1 MRPSSNDI
9 RTAAPAAAPAPAAIE
24 NLEPRRLLAV
34 TLDNGVLTVTGFNAA
49 DRIEIQRRADDGEVR
64 VEHNGQEFDFPIGS
78 VTRVV
83 VNGRGGNDFIE
94 YSGRDG
100 GLNVPGVL
108 NGGAGNDT
116 IQGGDANDTLIGG
129 NGHDFIEGKSG
140 NDRIAGGKGNDII
153 QGGNGNDS
161 LNGDQGHDDLWGNR
175 GDDKLDGG
183 FGDDDLS
190 GGRGTDNVFGDAGNE
205 DFDNS
210 DSLGELFDLNFED
223 DGVNLNLSSSSS
235 TRWRCGGTFSHVCPA
250 FPSAPAP
257 DDPPWP

>member
-1 MRPSSNDI
+1 MRHSSSNAR
-9 RTAAPAAAPAPAAIE
+9 RTPTTNTMFE

-34 TLDNGVLTVTGFNAA
+34 TLSNGVLTVTGFNAA

-83 VNGRGGNDFIE
+83 VNARRGNDFIE

-100 GLNVPGVL
+100 GLVVSGVI
-108 NGGAGNDT
+108 NGGTGNDT

-129 NGHDFIEGKSG
+129 NGHDLIEGKSG
-140 NDRIAGGKGNDII
+140 NDRIAGGKGNDTI

-183 FGDDDLS
+183 FGDDDIS
-190 GGRGTDNVFGDAGNE
+190 GGRGTDNLFGDAGDD

-210 DSLGELFDLNFED
+210 DAFSERVDFFDFS
-223 DGVNLNLSSSSS
+223 DGGANAN
-235 TRWRCGGTFSHVCPA
+235 P
-250 FPSAPAP
+250 
-257 DDPPWP
+257 